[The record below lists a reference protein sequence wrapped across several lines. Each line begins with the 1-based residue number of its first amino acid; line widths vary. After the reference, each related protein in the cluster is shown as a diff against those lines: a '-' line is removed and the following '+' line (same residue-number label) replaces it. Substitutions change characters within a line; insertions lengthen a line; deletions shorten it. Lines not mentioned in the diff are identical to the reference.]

1 MRRRSSN
8 IVAFSCML
16 FILALQAI
24 LPISSAS
31 LQYGFYDYDY
41 KCKRTNVELLV
52 RGVVAKAIRKDP
64 GVGAGLI
71 RMYFH
76 DCFVRHSRK
85 LLNSYMDVRMQRTHA
100 IISLKKLKGLR
111 RLRPPRPDH
120 CQPDAEK
127 TSGANFPSL
136 RGFEVIDQAK
146 AKLERRCPGVVSC
159 ADIVA
164 FAARD
169 AALFLGRISYPI
181 PSGRLDGRVSLQSEV
196 LQNLPAPFFSLSQNE
211 AFFANKG
218 MSPEEMVTLS
228 GAHSI
233 GRSHC
238 SSFTNRLYPTEDPTI
253 DRSFAGILKGVCPQN
268 AAVDGVVPQ
277 DIVTPNRL
285 SNQYYKNVKAH
296 KVLFTTDQNLMSSS
310 DTAAM
315 VKENARN
322 QTAWKAK
329 FAAAMVKMGNLV
341 ELTGPPGEI
350 RKNCRVVN

>member
-8 IVAFSCML
+8 IVAFSCMF

-76 DCFVRHSRK
+76 DCFVRGCDASV
-85 LLNSYMDVRMQRTHA
+85 LLDPTTANPT
-100 IISLKKLKGLR
+100 
-111 RLRPPRPDH
+111 P
-120 CQPDAEK
+120 EK